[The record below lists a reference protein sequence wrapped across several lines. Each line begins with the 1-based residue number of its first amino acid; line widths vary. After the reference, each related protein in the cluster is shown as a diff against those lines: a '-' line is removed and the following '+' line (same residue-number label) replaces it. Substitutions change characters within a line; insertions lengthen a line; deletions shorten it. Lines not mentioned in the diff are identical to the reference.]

1 MGQRTLTHVAYLRP
15 AFLHFFAV
23 KHDNFGKLFVSL
35 HPTNS
40 ILRMNSN
47 QVDFSTFCIGSVATA
62 LNMNQAEVYRRLK
75 SSGILMDYIVGC
87 YDVLHTFGRLYLV
100 EDITSLM
107 RKKGVL

>member
-1 MGQRTLTHVAYLRP
+1 MTKWHTFTRP
-15 AFLHFFAV
+15 FFVLFTA
-23 KHDNFGKLFVSL
+23 KRNNFADFCLSL
-35 HPTNS
+35 YPTNS

-47 QVDFSTFCIGSVATA
+47 QVDFSTFCIGSVAAA